1 MWVPKLHVVRP
12 GEEMAVADISGH
24 QEFDKPQEA
33 GRLREITKER
43 GEGQLHPPFEV
54 PLLLQHHGVRLPL
67 HLLRPVPPGV
77 TPGFLKASLDWPLHL
92 DEDAALLEVEIR
104 EVVLDHQN
112 VVVEGYS
119 AVEQVKVVPKI
130 VLNLGLSIGTF

>member
-1 MWVPKLHVVRP
+1 MPEVYIAST
-12 GEEMAVADISGH
+12 GEAPAVADISGH

-33 GRLREITKER
+33 GRLREVTKER
-43 GEGQLHPPFEV
+43 GEGQLHPPLKV

-112 VVVEGYS
+112 VVVEGCG
-119 AVEQVKVVPKI
+119 AVEQEKV
-130 VLNLGLSIGTF
+130 VLNLRS